1 MESLAVL
8 VYSSENFE
16 IFRRH
21 GAVAHTQSVLIID
34 FHAPP
39 WQILPPQGA
48 WGAKVAFPSGR

>member
-48 WGAKVAFPSGR
+48 